1 MRWDTYE
8 ERCHQ
13 GKSYFHV
20 LTTPMGLY
28 GVNLTNEASIY
39 IPTVGVWS
47 DDGKKHL
54 LSLVQERVNEVDAS
68 ATTEYIGRL
77 SVFVIKME
85 DERFAEG
92 MLEEVKEVVEG
103 YAIAKLQHN

>member
-8 ERCHQ
+8 EKCHQ

-20 LTTPMGLY
+20 LTTPTGHY

-47 DDGKKHL
+47 DDEKKHL
-54 LSLVQERVNEVDAS
+54 LSLVEERVKEVDAS
-68 ATTEYIGRL
+68 ATTEYLGRL

-85 DERFAEG
+85 DDRMTPS

-103 YAIAKLQHN
+103 FALAKLQHN